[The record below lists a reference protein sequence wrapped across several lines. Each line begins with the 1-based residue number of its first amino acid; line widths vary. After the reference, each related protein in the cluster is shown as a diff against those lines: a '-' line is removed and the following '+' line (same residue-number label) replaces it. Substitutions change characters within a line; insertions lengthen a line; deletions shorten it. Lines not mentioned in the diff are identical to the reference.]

1 MPALMA
7 LLQATV
13 CSTSSRRAARSALC
27 RRSFCASSS
36 SVAAASSARTSSGTS
51 RTSTVPSPKSS
62 HRNPQSASSSRS
74 SSTAVYSSAASVTA
88 AGVSSS
94 CRMGGSVRAFS
105 TSNRILSWAACLS
118 MSHTFRSASSQ
129 MIYVFSTSPAT
140 RQGCSAAAGPSG
152 MAISCCSG
160 SAAGA
165 GEGVVSGRS
174 AVSSAGVR
182 TSGGVM

>member
-1 MPALMA
+1 MMGSAWAFMRSKLM
-7 LLQATV
+7 
-13 CSTSSRRAARSALC
+13 R
-27 RRSFCASSS
+27 
-36 SVAAASSARTSSGTS
+36 
-51 RTSTVPSPKSS
+51 
-62 HRNPQSASSSRS
+62 
-74 SSTAVYSSAASVTA
+74 
-88 AGVSSS
+88 
-94 CRMGGSVRAFS
+94 
-105 TSNRILSWAACLS
+105 SWAACLS

-152 MAISCCSG
+152 MVISCCSG